1 MGEVRRYKV
10 NARHTLECIGTE
22 LYVWVIQELAG
33 S

>member
-10 NARHTLECIGTE
+10 NVRHTLGCIETE
-22 LYVWVIQELAG
+22 SYIWVIQELAG